1 MKKIMIIT
9 IGLILFSNLSFGQ
22 SKYQPHIKGDQAVL
36 FQFSGFTAN
45 SYKGGFG
52 YKRYINEKTAVRGA
66 VSFNSTKEKI
76 VWESYYGFEDTEGY
90 IGDDGSDKSF
100 KFGVEV
106 AGEIHRNKGKV
117 DPYYGAGTGFS
128 ITRTKYSR
136 PVYGVQGSSL
146 KQETIKNDYPGA
158 STKFSLFGLFGLEYA
173 VNSMLSLA
181 AEYQLLFA
189 LTSYPDQKVNDG
201 SGKKTV
207 LEMGSYRYFGITSVG
222 GLTLAIYFNR

>member
-1 MKKIMIIT
+1 MKKVLLIMVSIL
-9 IGLILFSNLSFGQ
+9 LISNISFGQ
-22 SKYQPHIKGDQAVL
+22 TKYKPHMKGDQAIL

-45 SYKGGFG
+45 AYKGGFG

-76 VWESYYGFEDTEGY
+76 PWNTGWDAEGY
-90 IGDDGSDKSF
+90 VGEDGKKSSF

-106 AGEIHRNKGKV
+106 AGEIHKNKGKV

-128 ITRTKYSR
+128 ITRTKYTE
-136 PVYGVQGSSL
+136 PVYGTQGSALPSP
-146 KQETIKNDYPGA
+146 KTIKNDYPGA
-158 STKFSLFGLFGLEYA
+158 STRFSLFGLFGLEYA

-189 LTSYPDQKVNDG
+189 LTSYPDQKVKDG
-201 SGKKTV
+201 SGTETIT
-207 LEMGSYRYFGITSVG
+207 EMGSYRYFGITSVG